1 VKKATSQIVF
11 LLAATIVFS
20 GCTNGSGPQDGQTKA
35 PEQKKSTTKNQDVDT
50 EPANESSARNGSS
63 QNTKEGQKPGV
74 SSADSASPRTTNT
87 STGRFKEDP
96 RFKKQVSQGSSSSQ
110 SGNQS
115 NQTGSAP
122 VAAPTPAPDV
132 TSSGSSTKG
141 STIRVELVP
150 SNAAESLSAPGS
162 TATRE
167 ILQATQEEIPA
178 QPEIIKSPAAVRMP
192 LDVTLIYGDERSK
205 MSRAANS
212 VVEAMIKKAANLE
225 GAQAANVMGDFEYV
239 DTIPA
244 KKLAVSYTT
253 VDMLI
258 DSSACYINGRGGC
271 VVMEKLT
278 VNGVSTVRLY
288 NVGSIELWATKTVV
302 MARMNLAP
310 SQEAERILNG
320 HKDGIYIFSPAAS
333 ERDVVHPRQTV
344 DLDASKP
351 VVETPA
357 PVPSQPQD
365 GAGQSVTRKDGVMV
379 AATPEEIAKFEAEVK
394 EIEKITA
401 LNPKNPAVPAYATQ
415 CWVKGQ
421 ISLVRRFFLVDLT
434 SQIRRRHTDGTKKQ
448 LPIKSGKGQL
458 FCKLSDG
465 TRQMPKIV
473 INEYQ
478 KGIRLGLALG
488 KIDQKIFA
496 TGIGTVGGA
505 IDLLKMKKF
514 YYPVS
519 ADAQIAPIA
528 GLSLA
533 PLVLSCKEDMSVL
546 AFMIG
551 YLPEQN
557 KFGINASVT
566 IGGKYEIA
574 IDPDE
579 T

>member
-1 VKKATSQIVF
+1 MKKATSQIVF
-11 LLAATIVFS
+11 LLAATIMFS
-20 GCTNGSGPQDGQTKA
+20 GCTKGSGPQDGQTKA

-63 QNTKEGQKPGV
+63 QNTKDGQTSGD
-74 SSADSASPRTTNT
+74 SRANSASPRTTNT

-96 RFKKQVSQGSSSSQ
+96 RFKKQQSQGSSSSQ
-110 SGNQS
+110 SGTQS
-115 NQTGSAP
+115 NSTTGSAP
-122 VAAPTPAPDV
+122 VAAPTPSPTPDA

-150 SNAAESLSAPGS
+150 SNPAESLNASGG

-167 ILQATQEEIPA
+167 ILQASQDETPT
-178 QPEIIKSPAAVRMP
+178 QPEIIKSPAAPRMP
-192 LDVTLIYGDERSK
+192 LDVTVIYGNERSK
-205 MSRAANS
+205 MSRAANT
-212 VVEAMIKKAANLE
+212 VVEAMIKKAANLL
-225 GAQAANVMGDFEYV
+225 GAQAANVMGDYDYV
-239 DTIPA
+239 EAIPA
-244 KKLAVSYTT
+244 KKLAVSYAI
-253 VDMLI
+253 VDVLLE
-258 DSSACYINGRGGC
+258 SSACYINGRGGC
-271 VVMEKLT
+271 IVMEKLT
-278 VNGVSTVRLY
+278 VNGVPTVRLY
-288 NVGSIELWATKTVV
+288 NLGSIELYKTNTVV
-302 MARMNLAP
+302 VSRENLA
-310 SQEAERILNG
+310 SSRDGQRILNG

-333 ERDVVHPRQTV
+333 EADVVHPRQTT
-344 DLDASKP
+344 SMP
-351 VVETPA
+351 EVETPA
-357 PVPSQPQD
+357 PIPSSPTD

-394 EIEKITA
+394 EIEKITSQH
-401 LNPKNPAVPAYATQ
+401 PKNPAVPAYATQ
-415 CWVKGQ
+415 CWVKGKLE
-421 ISLVRRFFLVDLT
+421 LVRRFVLVDAF

-496 TGIGTVGGA
+496 TGIGTPSGA
-505 IDLLKMKKF
+505 IDILKMKKF